1 MSVNP
6 SASTFRIK
14 VTLKGIRPPIW
25 RRLLVPD
32 TLKLP
37 EFHRVLQY
45 AMGWQNIHLHH
56 FTLGSQGYGIPDFFE
71 PDDTLNERRYTI
83 GDLLTAE
90 HETLL
95 YEYDFGDGWQHQVV
109 LEKILPFDKT
119 LELPC
124 CLQGRRACPP
134 EDIGGPRSYL
144 NFLAAIKD
152 PEHPEHEELRDRVG
166 AEFDP
171 EAFDAAA
178 ITQTLQARC

>member
-1 MSVNP
+1 MTVNP
-6 SASTFRIK
+6 SRSTFQIK

-32 TLKLP
+32 SLKLP

-56 FTLGSQGYGIPDFFE
+56 FTVGSQGYGIPDFVE
-71 PDDTLNERRYTI
+71 PDDTLNERRYKI

-90 HETLL
+90 KETLL

-119 LELPC
+119 IELPR

-134 EDIGGPRSYL
+134 EDIGGPRSYVE
-144 NFLAAIKD
+144 FLAAIND
-152 PEHPEHEELRDRVG
+152 PEHPEHEELLDWVG
-166 AEFDP
+166 EEFDP
-171 EAFDAAA
+171 EAFDAIA
-178 ITQTLQARC
+178 INQTLQAHC